1 MRTFKVC
8 VGGVQFSPD
17 DAGSVTVQLG
27 ATRVLAV
34 VTATLDAPFPDR
46 C

>member
-1 MRTFKVC
+1 M
-8 VGGVQFSPD
+8 QFSPD
-17 DAGSVTVQLG
+17 DDGSVTVQLG

-34 VTATLDAPFPDR
+34 VTATLEAPFPDR